1 MIVAVTGMGVL
12 TFSLIAPALPDL
24 ADALE
29 VSRGRIGLIQSAVAI
44 PGIALAL
51 FIGYLYDRKGRRFVA
66 AMSLLIF
73 GAAGLAGFFTRS
85 FWPLVTVRALQGIG
99 TSGIL
104 SLGVIVIGDL
114 FPAGHSRRWALGIN
128 SAGLTMT
135 GMVAPI
141 VGGSLA
147 QLDPFAPFLV
157 FAVAIP
163 MAALGWRRLPGT
175 ADDRPEPHP
184 IRHIRGMTG
193 HLRTR
198 KRVADFG
205 GLLAFGSFALIVFAG
220 LGFTTTPLYLEAEFG
235 LEAAARGGLQAL
247 LAVGSTTASLS
258 VARAA
263 RRWGPRPVFNA
274 GMVLIVAGFVGLG
287 SAPNLVVAGASLLS
301 LGMGFGLSF
310 PLVQDFVTSAVPGAF
325 RGAAVGAF
333 VMSVRIGQAVGPLLG
348 SLAAEN
354 PGTRVSYAAG
364 AAVTLV
370 FLLMWQPARALVR
383 RATHE

>member
-1 MIVAVTGMGVL
+1 
-12 TFSLIAPALPDL
+12 
-24 ADALE
+24 
-29 VSRGRIGLIQSAVAI
+29 
-44 PGIALAL
+44 
-51 FIGYLYDRKGRRFVA
+51 
-66 AMSLLIF
+66 
-73 GAAGLAGFFTRS
+73 
-85 FWPLVTVRALQGIG
+85 
-99 TSGIL
+99 
-104 SLGVIVIGDL
+104 
-114 FPAGHSRRWALGIN
+114 
-128 SAGLTMT
+128 
-135 GMVAPI
+135 
-141 VGGSLA
+141 
-147 QLDPFAPFLV
+147 
-157 FAVAIP
+157 
-163 MAALGWRRLPGT
+163 
-175 ADDRPEPHP
+175 
-184 IRHIRGMTG
+184 
-193 HLRTR
+193 
-198 KRVADFG
+198 
-205 GLLAFGSFALIVFAG
+205 
-220 LGFTTTPLYLEAEFG
+220 
-235 LEAAARGGLQAL
+235 
-247 LAVGSTTASLS
+247 